1 MQRWFSLLTIKFL
14 LAGIFWGCSNE
25 TNAPL
30 IEPIDEAVFQ
40 QLVQQRNG
48 KILLVNVWAT
58 WCLPCREEFPDL
70 VKLAETY
77 QGSDIEIIGISADY
91 PDEIESKIL
100 PFLQEQKA
108 NFKNYVRNFEDDQ
121 VFINT
126 INPKWSGAL
135 PVTVVYDR
143 QGKQQVF
150 HLGEAD
156 FETFR
161 QKIESVR

>member
-1 MQRWFSLLTIKFL
+1 MQRWFSLITIKFL

-30 IEPIDEAVFQ
+30 IEPIHEAVFQ

>member
-30 IEPIDEAVFQ
+30 IEPIDQAVFQ